1 MNKRDV
7 VIGLV
12 ILFALAGIIYFRAKR
27 TLPQELTVPQT
38 LSTEDTLEQKF
49 GLILPEDVDRAELKD
64 VTGGDGSGIATRKFE
79 NGRFTH
85 TVLADLPEPAAGSFY
100 EGWLVRGKEGDDNFA
115 FISTGKMKLAKGGYL
130 LEFGSSSDFTSYN
143 NVVITQEK
151 VFDAAPE
158 THILEGSF

>member
-1 MNKRDV
+1 MNRRDI
-7 VIGLV
+7 VIGIV
-12 ILFALAGIIYFRAKR
+12 ILFALAGFIYFRAKR
-27 TLPQELTVPQT
+27 ETPPELTVPQT

-49 GLILPEDVDRAELKD
+49 GLTLPEDVDRAELKD
-64 VTGGDGSGIATRKFE
+64 VTGGDASGIATRKFE

-85 TVLADLPEPAAGSFY
+85 TVLADLPDPAQGSFY
-100 EGWLVRGKEGDDNFA
+100 EGWLVRGKEGDENFA

-130 LEFGSSSDFTSYN
+130 LEFESTTDYSAYN

-151 VFDAAPE
+151 VFDATPE

>member
-1 MNKRDV
+1 MNRRDI

-12 ILFALAGIIYFRAKR
+12 ILAALAGIIYFRAKR
-27 TLPQELTVPQT
+27 ETPQELTVPQT

-49 GLILPEDVDRAELKD
+49 GLTLPEDVERAELND

-85 TVLADLPEPAAGSFY
+85 TVLADLPDPSAGFFY
-100 EGWLVRGKEGDDNFA
+100 EGWLVRGNSGDANFA
-115 FISTGKMKLAKGGYL
+115 FISSGKMKLAKGGYL

-151 VFDAAPE
+151 VFDATPE